1 MNKIL
6 SMAFMLCVCA
16 GIHAE
21 VGATAVVAPCEGVPN
36 KTFMGEASEEQIRQ
50 AQAELIEEC
59 KKLAAKKAQELE
71 KIN

>member
-1 MNKIL
+1 
-6 SMAFMLCVCA
+6 MLCVCA
-16 GIHAE
+16 GIHATRE
-21 VGATAVVAPCEGVPN
+21 IVWATAIVAPCEGVPN
-36 KTFMGEASEEQIRQ
+36 KTFMGEATKEQIKQ